1 MEIIKK
7 IWTCILSFLLVAPSS
22 VAQVQIAVVSDVH
35 VMSPSLLKEDG
46 KAFTEYISQDRKML
60 RESTSLLSAF
70 TDSILHSSVKYLLI
84 PGDLT
89 KDGELVSHRYLIDN
103 CLSRLRNAGITIL
116 VVPGNHDVNNPHAVE
131 YQGDNKTRVATISRS
146 DFAQI
151 YNDYGYGQAIA
162 RDTAS
167 LSYVYQLTPRLR
179 ILALDATESDQ
190 NDFNKDICVT
200 PGRLRPA
207 TLLFIKEQLAN
218 AKKQGITVIGM
229 MHHGLLEHWQYQN
242 KMIPGYVIDNNLPI
256 ASMMYNEGLRVMLT
270 GHSHAQDI
278 TQYKGI
284 YDVETGSLVS
294 YPSPYRLITIQGDK
308 MKITT
313 HHINTI
319 DGYSGN
325 ISFKDYS
332 KSYETRGFNNFLQKV
347 IPIQM
352 PDSVRTKAIDF
363 LSGMMIKNYYG
374 DEKITDA
381 EEAQRVQ
388 IANMIRKDYSF
399 KWSII
404 FRRVAKAIGNDT
416 LPADNDF
423 SIDIK

>member
-1 MEIIKK
+1 M
-7 IWTCILSFLLVAPSS
+7 SFLLVAPSS

-35 VMSPSLLKEDG
+35 VMNPSLLKEDG
-46 KAFTEYISQDRKML
+46 KAFSDYISQDRKML
-60 RESTSLLSAF
+60 RESTSLLNAF

-103 CLSRLRNAGITIL
+103 CLSRLRNAGITVL

-131 YQGDNKTRVATISRS
+131 YNGNTKTRVATISRS
-146 DFAQI
+146 EFAQI
-151 YNDYGYGQAIA
+151 YKDYGYGQAIA
-162 RDTAS
+162 RDSAS

-179 ILALDATESDQ
+179 VLALDATESDQ
-190 NDFNKDICVT
+190 NDFNKDICIT

-207 TLLFIKEQLAN
+207 TLLFIKEQLAD

-229 MHHGLLEHWQYQN
+229 MHHGLLQHWKYQN
-242 KMIPGYVIDNNLPI
+242 KMIPGYVIENNLSI
-256 ASMMYNEGLRVMLT
+256 AAMMHKEGLKVMFT
-270 GHSHAQDI
+270 GYSHAQDI
-278 TQYKGI
+278 TQHKGI

-294 YPSPYRLITIQGDK
+294 YPSPYRLITIQGDN

-319 DGYSGN
+319 DGYSGK
-325 ISFKDYS
+325 ISFKEYS

-347 IPIQM
+347 VPMQM
-352 PDSVRTKAIDF
+352 PDTVRTKAINF
-363 LSGMMIKNYYG
+363 LSDMMIKNYYG

>member
-1 MEIIKK
+1 MEIIKE
-7 IWTCILSFLLVAPSS
+7 IWTCILSFLFVAPSS

-35 VMSPSLLKEDG
+35 VMAPSLLKEDG
-46 KAFTEYISQDRKML
+46 KAFSEYISQDRKML
-60 RESTSLLSAF
+60 RESTSLLNAF
-70 TDSILHSSVKYLLI
+70 TDSILHSSVKYLLL

-103 CLSRLRNAGITIL
+103 CLSKLRSADITVL

-131 YQGDNKTRVATISRS
+131 YQGDNETRVKTISRS
-146 DFAQI
+146 EFARI
-151 YNDYGYGQAIA
+151 YKDYGYGKAIA

-167 LSYVYQLTPRLR
+167 LSYVYQLTPTLR

-207 TLLFIKEQLAN
+207 TLLFIKEQLAD
-218 AKKQGITVIGM
+218 AKKQGATVIGL
-229 MHHGLLEHWQYQN
+229 MHHGLLEHWKYQN
-242 KMIPGYVIDNNLPI
+242 KMIPGYVIENNLPI
-256 ASMMYNEGLRVMLT
+256 VSMMYNEGLRVMLT

-319 DGYSGN
+319 NGYSGN
-325 ISFKDYS
+325 VSFKDYS
-332 KSYETRGFNNFLQKV
+332 KGYETRGFNTFLQKV
-347 IPIQM
+347 VPKQM
-352 PDSVRTKAIDF
+352 PDTVRTKAIDF
-363 LSGMMIKNYYG
+363 LSDMMIKNYYG

-381 EEAQRVQ
+381 EETQRVQ
-388 IANMIRKDYSF
+388 IANMIRKYYSF
-399 KWSII
+399 KWNIV
-404 FRRVAKAIGNDT
+404 FRRISKAIGNDT

-423 SIDIK
+423 CIDIK

>member
-7 IWTCILSFLLVAPSS
+7 IWTCIMSFLLVAPSS

-35 VMSPSLLKEDG
+35 VMNPSLLKEDG
-46 KAFTEYISQDRKML
+46 KAFSDYISQDRKML
-60 RESTSLLSAF
+60 RESTSLLNAF

-89 KDGELVSHRYLIDN
+89 KDGELVSHLYLIDN
-103 CLSRLRNAGITIL
+103 CLSRLRNAGITVL

-131 YQGDNKTRVATISRS
+131 YNGNTKTRVATISRS
-146 DFAQI
+146 EFAQI
-151 YNDYGYGQAIA
+151 YKDYGYGQAIA
-162 RDTAS
+162 RDSAS

-179 ILALDATESDQ
+179 VLALDATESDQ
-190 NDFNKDICVT
+190 NDFNKDICIT

-207 TLLFIKEQLAN
+207 TLLFIKQQLAD
-218 AKKQGITVIGM
+218 AKKHGMTVIGM
-229 MHHGLLEHWQYQN
+229 MHHGLLQHWKYQN
-242 KMIPGYVIDNNLPI
+242 KMIPGYVIENNLSI
-256 ASMMYNEGLRVMLT
+256 AAMMHKEGLKVMFT

-278 TQYKGI
+278 TQHKGI

-294 YPSPYRLITIQGDK
+294 YPSPYRLITIQGDN

-319 DGYSGN
+319 DGYSGK
-325 ISFKDYS
+325 ISFKEYS

-347 IPIQM
+347 VPMQM
-352 PDSVRTKAIDF
+352 PDTVRTKTIDF
-363 LSGMMIKNYYG
+363 LSDMMIKNYYG

-388 IANMIRKDYSF
+388 IAKMINKYYSF

-404 FRRVAKAIGNDT
+404 FRKVSKAIGNDT

>member
-22 VAQVQIAVVSDVH
+22 VAQVQMAVVSDVH

-46 KAFTEYISQDRKML
+46 KAFSDYISQDRKML
-60 RESTSLLSAF
+60 RESASLLNAF

-103 CLSRLRNAGITIL
+103 CLSRLKDAGITIL

-207 TLLFIKEQLAN
+207 TLLFIKKQLAN

-319 DGYSGN
+319 NGYSGN

>member
-60 RESTSLLSAF
+60 RESASLLNAF

-103 CLSRLRNAGITIL
+103 CLSRLKDAGITIL

-319 DGYSGN
+319 NGYSGN

>member
-1 MEIIKK
+1 M
-7 IWTCILSFLLVAPSS
+7 SFLLVAPSS

-46 KAFTEYISQDRKML
+46 KAFSDYISQDRKML
-60 RESTSLLSAF
+60 RESTSLLNAF
-70 TDSILHSSVKYLLI
+70 TDSILHSSVKYLLV

-116 VVPGNHDVNNPHAVE
+116 VIPGNHDVNNPHAVE
-131 YQGDNKTRVATISRS
+131 YDGNTKTRVATISRS
-146 DFAQI
+146 EFAQM
-151 YNDYGYGQAIA
+151 YKDYGYGQAIA

-207 TLLFIKEQLAN
+207 TLLFIKEQLAD

-256 ASMMYNEGLRVMLT
+256 ASMMHKEGLKVMLT

-278 TQYKGI
+278 TQYKGM

-319 DGYSGN
+319 DSYSGK
-325 ISFKDYS
+325 ISFKEYS
-332 KSYETRGFNNFLQKV
+332 KGYETRGFNNFLQKV
-347 IPIQM
+347 VPMQM
-352 PDSVRTKAIDF
+352 PDTVRTKAIDF
-363 LSGMMIKNYYG
+363 LSDMMIKNYYG

-388 IANMIRKDYSF
+388 IANMIRKYYSF
-399 KWSII
+399 KWSLI
-404 FRRVAKAIGNDT
+404 FRKVSKAIGNDT

>member
-60 RESTSLLSAF
+60 RESASLLNAF

-103 CLSRLRNAGITIL
+103 CLSRLKDAGITIL

-151 YNDYGYGQAIA
+151 YNDYGYGQAIS

>member
-35 VMSPSLLKEDG
+35 VMNPSLLKQDG

-103 CLSRLRNAGITIL
+103 CLSRLKDAGITIL

-218 AKKQGITVIGM
+218 AKKQGIAVIGM

-319 DGYSGN
+319 NGYSGN

>member
-35 VMSPSLLKEDG
+35 VMNPSLLKQDG

-60 RESTSLLSAF
+60 RESASLLNAF

-103 CLSRLRNAGITIL
+103 CLSRLKDAGITIL

-319 DGYSGN
+319 NGYSGN

>member
-22 VAQVQIAVVSDVH
+22 VAQVQMAVVSDVH

-46 KAFTEYISQDRKML
+46 KAFSDYISQDRKML
-60 RESTSLLSAF
+60 RESASLLTAF

-84 PGDLT
+84 PGALT

-103 CLSRLRNAGITIL
+103 CLSRLKDAGITIL

>member
-35 VMSPSLLKEDG
+35 VMNPSLLKQDG

-60 RESTSLLSAF
+60 RESASLLNAF

-103 CLSRLRNAGITIL
+103 CLSRLKDAGITIL

-319 DGYSGN
+319 NGYSGN

-363 LSGMMIKNYYG
+363 LSDMMIKNYYG

>member
-1 MEIIKK
+1 M
-7 IWTCILSFLLVAPSS
+7 SFLLVAPSS

-46 KAFTEYISQDRKML
+46 KAFSDYISQDRKML
-60 RESTSLLSAF
+60 RESTSLLNAF

-116 VVPGNHDVNNPHAVE
+116 VIPGNHDVNNPHAVE
-131 YQGDNKTRVATISRS
+131 YDGNTKTRVATISRS
-146 DFAQI
+146 EFAQM
-151 YNDYGYGQAIA
+151 YKDYGYGQAIA

-207 TLLFIKEQLAN
+207 TLLFIKEQLAD

-256 ASMMYNEGLRVMLT
+256 ASMMHKEGLKVMLT

-278 TQYKGI
+278 TQYKGM

-319 DGYSGN
+319 DSYSGK
-325 ISFKDYS
+325 ISFKEYS
-332 KSYETRGFNNFLQKV
+332 KGYETRGFNNFLQKV
-347 IPIQM
+347 VPMQM
-352 PDSVRTKAIDF
+352 PDTVRTKAIDF
-363 LSGMMIKNYYG
+363 LSDMMIKNYYG

-388 IANMIRKDYSF
+388 IANMIRKYYSF
-399 KWSII
+399 KWSLI
-404 FRRVAKAIGNDT
+404 FRKVSKAIGNDT

>member
-35 VMSPSLLKEDG
+35 VMNPSLLKQDG

-60 RESTSLLSAF
+60 RESASLLNAF

-103 CLSRLRNAGITIL
+103 CLSRLKDAGITIL

>member
-35 VMSPSLLKEDG
+35 VMNPSLLKQDG

-60 RESTSLLSAF
+60 RESASLLTAF

-103 CLSRLRNAGITIL
+103 CLSRLKDAGITIL

-319 DGYSGN
+319 NGYSGN

>member
-22 VAQVQIAVVSDVH
+22 VAQVQMAVVSDVH

-46 KAFTEYISQDRKML
+46 KAFSDYISQDRKML
-60 RESTSLLSAF
+60 RESASLLNAF

-319 DGYSGN
+319 DG
-325 ISFKDYS
+325 
-332 KSYETRGFNNFLQKV
+332 
-347 IPIQM
+347 
-352 PDSVRTKAIDF
+352 
-363 LSGMMIKNYYG
+363 
-374 DEKITDA
+374 
-381 EEAQRVQ
+381 
-388 IANMIRKDYSF
+388 
-399 KWSII
+399 
-404 FRRVAKAIGNDT
+404 
-416 LPADNDF
+416 
-423 SIDIK
+423 